1 MKFKIMAC
9 LQVVLML
16 FMLCVPSISMA
27 SVSTD
32 ISLLLNKTSAAV
44 GETVT
49 ASGTAAPN
57 AWVPLKVVDAAQNI
71 VLFDTTKADAN
82 GNYSID
88 IVIPAGA
95 SGTLTV
101 IVGEGSNV
109 ATGSLTVTG
118 APQAVTL
125 NLSKTEASVGETVTA
140 SGTAAPNAWV
150 PLKVVDAAQ
159 NIVLFDTTKADA
171 NGNYSIDIVIPAGAS
186 GTLTVIVGEGSN
198 VATGSL
204 TVTGAPQAVTLNL
217 SKTEASVG
225 ETVTAS
231 GTAAPNAWVPL
242 KVVDAAQNIVL
253 FDTTKADANGNYSI
267 DIVIPAGASGTL
279 TVIAGEGSNV
289 ATKSLTVTET
299 PPVDTEAPV
308 WTDGSLI
315 ATDITQTTI
324 TLSWSGATDN
334 VGVTGYKVY
343 QDGTLLTETPVSG
356 TSYEVTGLS
365 AGTEYTFKVEAVD
378 AAGNESTDGP
388 SITVSTKME
397 IVAKPSAWPLG
408 GAVVKGTEVTLK
420 TATAGATIYYTED
433 GSNPTPES
441 KAYTSPITINGP
453 VTIKA
458 IAVKAGMANSDIMTE
473 SYTIAEP
480 ILEPEVTIK
489 PDGSNKELAITQDTQ
504 NLSAPVQINVPG
516 NVTDAIISVTALMN
530 EPDPDTGM
538 VTTDELPALNINAST
553 EISATAPVKVE
564 IPAGASIEA
573 PANWNGNINVPRVE
587 EKTSVKVTP
596 DPGMTATVDS
606 VIEIGFGDVPLT
618 FNRAVRILI
627 PGKAGKDAG
636 YYRGDQF
643 FKISSLP
650 PGALDTQEWANNNI
664 PDGGDGKLDVGD
676 DLVIWT
682 KHFTKFVTYTQTK
695 TSTGGGSSS
704 QPVTSTTG
712 TATVK
717 PGVGGTISLGD
728 EATIK
733 VPANALTGTSAVEV
747 KIQKV
752 TTPPAVP
759 AGFKLASNVY
769 EFSVGGENSYNF
781 ARAVTITL
789 SFDPEALNPGEK
801 PEIYYFDEAAEQ
813 WVNIG
818 GTVYGNTISVQL
830 DHFTKFAVLVAGEG
844 EQQPTFNDIAGHWAA
859 DNINQLVGLGAINGY
874 PDGSFKPDNNI
885 TRAEF
890 TTILVRAFQ
899 LTSKDG
905 KTFPDT
911 AVHWARDYIAAAAD
925 NGVVNGYDTGFF
937 GPDDLIT
944 REQMAVMVVNAAK
957 LPAASGELRFDDSS
971 SISGWAREAIVTATH
986 NGIMQGYPD
995 NTIQPLGNATRAE
1008 AVTVIVKALTGR

>member
-1 MKFKIMAC
+1 
-9 LQVVLML
+9 
-16 FMLCVPSISMA
+16 
-27 SVSTD
+27 
-32 ISLLLNKTSAAV
+32 
-44 GETVT
+44 
-49 ASGTAAPN
+49 
-57 AWVPLKVVDAAQNI
+57 
-71 VLFDTTKADAN
+71 
-82 GNYSID
+82 
-88 IVIPAGA
+88 
-95 SGTLTV
+95 
-101 IVGEGSNV
+101 
-109 ATGSLTVTG
+109 
-118 APQAVTL
+118 
-125 NLSKTEASVGETVTA
+125 
-140 SGTAAPNAWV
+140 
-150 PLKVVDAAQ
+150 
-159 NIVLFDTTKADA
+159 
-171 NGNYSIDIVIPAGAS
+171 
-186 GTLTVIVGEGSN
+186 
-198 VATGSL
+198 
-204 TVTGAPQAVTLNL
+204 
-217 SKTEASVG
+217 
-225 ETVTAS
+225 
-231 GTAAPNAWVPL
+231 
-242 KVVDAAQNIVL
+242 
-253 FDTTKADANGNYSI
+253 
-267 DIVIPAGASGTL
+267 
-279 TVIAGEGSNV
+279 
-289 ATKSLTVTET
+289 
-299 PPVDTEAPV
+299 
-308 WTDGSLI
+308 
-315 ATDITQTTI
+315 
-324 TLSWSGATDN
+324 
-334 VGVTGYKVY
+334 
-343 QDGTLLTETPVSG
+343 
-356 TSYEVTGLS
+356 
-365 AGTEYTFKVEAVD
+365 
-378 AAGNESTDGP
+378 
-388 SITVSTKME
+388 
-397 IVAKPSAWPLG
+397 
-408 GAVVKGTEVTLK
+408 
-420 TATAGATIYYTED
+420 
-433 GSNPTPES
+433 
-441 KAYTSPITINGP
+441 
-453 VTIKA
+453 
-458 IAVKAGMANSDIMTE
+458 MTE

-489 PDGSNKELAITQDTQ
+489 PDGSNKELAITQDTL
-504 NLSAPVQINVPG
+504 NLSEPVQINVPG
-516 NVTDAIISVTALMN
+516 DVTDAIISVTALM
-530 EPDPDTGM
+530 EPEPDTGM
-538 VTTDELPALNINAST
+538 VKTSELPALNIDAST
-553 EISATAPVKVE
+553 EISSTAPVKVE
-564 IPAGASIEA
+564 IPAGASIIA
-573 PANWNGNINVPRVE
+573 PSNWNGNINVPRVE
-587 EKTSVKVTP
+587 EKTSVQVTP

-618 FNRAVRILI
+618 FTKAVRILI
-627 PGKAGKDAG
+627 PGKAGKEAG
-636 YYRGDQF
+636 YYRGNQF

-650 PGALDTQEWANNNI
+650 PDALDTQEWADNNI
-664 PDGGDGKLDVGD
+664 SDGGDGKLDVGD

-695 TSTGGGSSS
+695 TPTSSGGGGSSP

-712 TATVK
+712 KATVK

-733 VPANALTGTSAVEV
+733 VPANALTGTSPVEV

-759 AGFKLASNVY
+759 AGYKLAGNVY

-789 SFDPEALNPGEK
+789 SFDPEALNPGEI
-801 PEIYYFDEAAEQ
+801 PAIYYYDETQ
-813 WVNIG
+813 GKWINIG
-818 GTVYGNTISVQL
+818 GTVSGNTISVQV